1 MIIAKPV
8 IIRVTQPTRKES
20 VSVLD
25 LEVGVVMR
33 GICMAWWH
41 GPGRFGWFLLPEE
54 GSAWDGSFP
63 SSSETFSLVKWCV
76 VGLRQVLLAR
86 HLR

>member
-33 GICMAWWH
+33 GICVVWSWAVWM
-41 GPGRFGWFLLPEE
+41 
-54 GSAWDGSFP
+54 D
-63 SSSETFSLVKWCV
+63 SSS
-76 VGLRQVLLAR
+76 
-86 HLR
+86 